1 MKALLSDL
9 KERIKNPIST
19 EDLSKLLFQLGHE
32 NDIHKNIIDID
43 ITPNRGDCLSLL
55 GILRDLKNFY
65 KVDTEFQIH
74 EESLKSFNLNFVN
87 ESIENCPII
96 SFLKIEIDE
105 TQSNYKEYL
114 ENFFSKLGNKKINL
128 FTDISN
134 YLSYELGQPTHCYDF
149 AKINSEIVLKTINE
163 NKKFKTLTEKEI
175 ELSGKNLVF
184 EMNNKVINLAGVMG
198 GNQTACS
205 DSTTTV
211 LIECAYFKP
220 ESVIGKSLSY
230 DLSSEA
236 AHRFERGVD
245 RSCQEYILRRFI
257 KIVSEHANIKNLEF
271 FSQGV
276 KDLDIRTINNDKQK
290 IEKILGIHI
299 ENSEFC
305 RILEN
310 LHFQITED
318 EIYVPSHRNDISS
331 LNDIA
336 EEVARVIGYDN
347 IPSNDINLDKL
358 SNENCSKS
366 AETFIRKKLMKQG
379 FNEVI
384 NNPFIDIHCK
394 DCFEVD
400 NPLDSKKSSMRTSL
414 KESLISNLLYNE
426 RRQKDSIKLFEIS
439 DVYSQSDGEFLR
451 QKKLGIIASGR
462 IGNNYEEFSKFISD
476 EYLKNVID
484 SNLSACNSIIE
495 DISRESLDTKI
506 KSPILFSEMDLVDFK
521 FEEEDAKLLEH
532 INKKIKYKDISEFP
546 SINRDVSFLIK
557 NKEKIKSVND
567 LVSKYN
573 NKILKDKFIFDFYN
587 DQKTNFTK
595 IGFRFIFQSR
605 EKTLT
610 VDEVDVV
617 IKNIVETVTNDGEV
631 EVPGYGW

>member
-65 KVDTEFQIH
+65 KVDTEFQIY
-74 EESLKSFNLNFVN
+74 EESLKSFNLDFVN
-87 ESIENCPII
+87 ESTENCPII

-114 ENFFSKLGNKKINL
+114 EKFFSKLGNKKINL

-149 AKINSEIVLKTINE
+149 SKINSEIVLKTINE

-236 AHRFERGVD
+236 AHKFERGVD

-257 KIVSEHANIKNLEF
+257 KIVSDHANIKNLEF
-271 FSQGV
+271 YSQGV
-276 KDLDIRTINNDKQK
+276 KDLDRRTINNDKQK

-310 LHFQITED
+310 LYFQIIND
-318 EIYVPSHRNDISS
+318 EIYVPPHRNDISS

-366 AETFIRKKLMKQG
+366 AETFIRKKLMKEG

-414 KESLISNLLYNE
+414 KESLINNLLYNE

-439 DVYSQSDGEFLR
+439 DVYSQNDGEFLR

-476 EYLKNVID
+476 KYLKNVID

-495 DISRESLDTKI
+495 NISRENLDTKI
-506 KSPILFSEMDLVDFK
+506 KSPILFTEMDLVDFK

-532 INKKIKYKDISEFP
+532 ISKEIKYKDISEFP

-557 NKEKIKSVND
+557 NKEKIKSVNA

-573 NKILKDKFIFDFYN
+573 NEILKDKFIFDFYN

-631 EVPGYGW
+631 EVPGYG

>member
-74 EESLKSFNLNFVN
+74 EESLKSLNLDFVN
-87 ESIENCPII
+87 ESIENCPTI

-149 AKINSEIVLKTINE
+149 SKINSEIVLKTINE

-198 GNQTACS
+198 GIKTACS

-236 AHRFERGVD
+236 AHKFERGVD

-257 KIVSEHANIKNLEF
+257 KIVSDHANIKNLEF
-271 FSQGV
+271 YSQGV
-276 KDLDIRTINNDKQK
+276 KDLDRRTINNDKQK

-310 LHFQITED
+310 LYFQIIED

-336 EEVARVIGYDN
+336 EEIARVIGYDN

-366 AETFIRKKLMKQG
+366 AETFIRKKLMKEG

-384 NNPFIDIHCK
+384 NNPFI
-394 DCFEVD
+394 
-400 NPLDSKKSSMRTSL
+400 
-414 KESLISNLLYNE
+414 
-426 RRQKDSIKLFEIS
+426 
-439 DVYSQSDGEFLR
+439 G
-451 QKKLGIIASGR
+451 
-462 IGNNYEEFSKFISD
+462 
-476 EYLKNVID
+476 
-484 SNLSACNSIIE
+484 
-495 DISRESLDTKI
+495 KI
-506 KSPILFSEMDLVDFK
+506 KCAI
-521 FEEEDAKLLEH
+521 
-532 INKKIKYKDISEFP
+532 
-546 SINRDVSFLIK
+546 
-557 NKEKIKSVND
+557 
-567 LVSKYN
+567 
-573 NKILKDKFIFDFYN
+573 
-587 DQKTNFTK
+587 
-595 IGFRFIFQSR
+595 
-605 EKTLT
+605 
-610 VDEVDVV
+610 
-617 IKNIVETVTNDGEV
+617 
-631 EVPGYGW
+631 

>member
-9 KERIKNPIST
+9 KERIKDPIST

-32 NDIHKNIIDID
+32 NEIHKNIIDID

-65 KVDTEFQIH
+65 KVDTEFQIY
-74 EESLKSFNLNFVN
+74 EESLKSFNLDFVN
-87 ESIENCPII
+87 ESTENCPII

-114 ENFFSKLGNKKINL
+114 EKFFSKLGNKKINL

-149 AKINSEIVLKTINE
+149 SKINSEIVLKTINE

-236 AHRFERGVD
+236 AHKFERGVD

-257 KIVSEHANIKNLEF
+257 KIVSDHANIKNLEF
-271 FSQGV
+271 YSQGV
-276 KDLDIRTINNDKQK
+276 KDLDRRTINNDKQK

-310 LHFQITED
+310 LYFQIIND
-318 EIYVPSHRNDISS
+318 EIYVPPHRNDISS

-366 AETFIRKKLMKQG
+366 AETFIRKKLMKEG

-414 KESLISNLLYNE
+414 KESLINNLLYNE

-439 DVYSQSDGEFLR
+439 DVYSQNDGEFLR

-476 EYLKNVID
+476 KYLKNVID
-484 SNLSACNSIIE
+484 SNFSACNSIIE
-495 DISRESLDTKI
+495 NISRENLDTKI
-506 KSPILFSEMDLVDFK
+506 KSPILFTEMDLVDFK

-532 INKKIKYKDISEFP
+532 ISKEIKYKDISEFP

-557 NKEKIKSVND
+557 NKEKIKSVNA

-573 NKILKDKFIFDFYN
+573 NEILKDKFIFDFYN

-595 IGFRFIFQSR
+595 IGFRFIFQSI

-610 VDEVDVV
+610 VEEVDVV

-631 EVPGYGW
+631 EVPGYG

>member
-9 KERIKNPIST
+9 KERIKSPIST

-74 EESLKSFNLNFVN
+74 EESLKSLNLDFVN
-87 ESIENCPII
+87 ESIENCPTI

-149 AKINSEIVLKTINE
+149 SKINSEIVLKTINE

-198 GNQTACS
+198 GNKTACS

-257 KIVSEHANIKNLEF
+257 KIVSDHANIKNLEF
-271 FSQGV
+271 FCQGV
-276 KDLDIRTINNDKQK
+276 KDSHRRTINNDKQK

-310 LHFQITED
+310 LYFQIIED

-336 EEVARVIGYDN
+336 EEIARVIGYDN

-366 AETFIRKKLMKQG
+366 PETFIRKKLMKEG

-384 NNPFIDIHCK
+384 NNPFIDIRCK

-414 KESLISNLLYNE
+414 KESLINNLLYNE

-439 DVYSQSDGEFLR
+439 DVYSQNDGKFLR

-476 EYLKNVID
+476 KYLKNVID
-484 SNLSACNSIIE
+484 SNFSACNSIIE
-495 DISRESLDTKI
+495 NISRENLDTKI
-506 KSPILFSEMDLVDFK
+506 KSPILFTEMNLLDFK

-532 INKKIKYKDISEFP
+532 INKEIKYKDISEFP

-557 NKEKIKSVND
+557 NKEKIKPVND

-573 NKILKDKFIFDFYN
+573 NEILKDKFIFDFYN

-631 EVPGYGW
+631 EVPGYG

>member
-1 MKALLSDL
+1 
-9 KERIKNPIST
+9 
-19 EDLSKLLFQLGHE
+19 
-32 NDIHKNIIDID
+32 
-43 ITPNRGDCLSLL
+43 
-55 GILRDLKNFY
+55 
-65 KVDTEFQIH
+65 
-74 EESLKSFNLNFVN
+74 
-87 ESIENCPII
+87 
-96 SFLKIEIDE
+96 
-105 TQSNYKEYL
+105 
-114 ENFFSKLGNKKINL
+114 
-128 FTDISN
+128 
-134 YLSYELGQPTHCYDF
+134 
-149 AKINSEIVLKTINE
+149 
-163 NKKFKTLTEKEI
+163 
-175 ELSGKNLVF
+175 
-184 EMNNKVINLAGVMG
+184 MNNKVINLAGVMG

-205 DSTTTV
+205 DSTTTA

-220 ESVIGKSLSY
+220 ESLIGKSLSY

-245 RSCQEYILRRFI
+245 RSCQEYVLRRFI
-257 KIVSEHANIKNLEF
+257 KIVSDHANIKNLEF

-276 KDLDIRTINNDKQK
+276 KDLDRRTIDNDKQK

-310 LHFQITED
+310 LYFQIIED

-366 AETFIRKKLMKQG
+366 AETFIRKKLMKEG

-414 KESLISNLLYNE
+414 KESLINNLLYNE

-439 DVYSQSDGEFLR
+439 DVYRQNDGEFLR

-476 EYLKNVID
+476 KYLKNIID
-484 SNLSACNSIIE
+484 SNLSECNSIIE
-495 DISRESLDTKI
+495 NISRENLDTKI
-506 KSPILFSEMDLVDFK
+506 KSPILFTEMDLVDFK

-532 INKKIKYKDISEFP
+532 ISKEIKYKDISEFP

-557 NKEKIKSVND
+557 NKEKIKPVND

-573 NKILKDKFIFDFYN
+573 NEILKDKFIFDFYN

-631 EVPGYGW
+631 EVPGYG

>member
-9 KERIKNPIST
+9 KERIKDPIST

-32 NDIHKNIIDID
+32 NEIHKNIIDID

-65 KVDTEFQIH
+65 KVDTEFQIY
-74 EESLKSFNLNFVN
+74 EESLKSFNLDFVN
-87 ESIENCPII
+87 ESTENCPII

-114 ENFFSKLGNKKINL
+114 EKFFSKLGNKKINL

-149 AKINSEIVLKTINE
+149 AKINSEIVLKTIDE

-184 EMNNKVINLAGVMG
+184 EMNNKPINLAGVMG
-198 GNQTACS
+198 GNETACS

-230 DLSSEA
+230 DLSSES

-276 KDLDIRTINNDKQK
+276 KDLDRRIISNDKQK

-299 ENSEFC
+299 ENSEFS

-310 LHFQITED
+310 LYFQITED

-366 AETFIRKKLMKQG
+366 AETFIRKKLMKEG

-439 DVYSQSDGEFLR
+439 DVYSQNDGEFLR

-462 IGNNYEEFSKFISD
+462 IGNNYKEFSQSISD
-476 EYLKNVID
+476 KYLKNVVD
-484 SNLSACNSIIE
+484 SNLSACNPIIE
-495 DISRESLDTKI
+495 NISRENLDTKI
-506 KSPILFSEMDLVDFK
+506 KSPILFTEMGLADFK

-532 INKKIKYKDISEFP
+532 INKEIKYKDISEFP

-557 NKEKIKSVND
+557 NKEKIKPVND

-573 NKILKDKFIFDFYN
+573 NKILKDKFIFDIYN

-631 EVPGYGW
+631 EVPGYG

>member
-74 EESLKSFNLNFVN
+74 EESLKSLNLDFVN
-87 ESIENCPII
+87 ESIENCPTI

-149 AKINSEIVLKTINE
+149 SKINSEIVLKTINE

-198 GNQTACS
+198 GIKTACS

-236 AHRFERGVD
+236 AHKFERGVD

-257 KIVSEHANIKNLEF
+257 KIVSDHANIKNLEF
-271 FSQGV
+271 YSQGV
-276 KDLDIRTINNDKQK
+276 KDLDRRTINNDKQK

-310 LHFQITED
+310 LYFQIIND

-336 EEVARVIGYDN
+336 EEIARVIGYDN

-366 AETFIRKKLMKQG
+366 AETFIRKKLMKEG

-384 NNPFIDIHCK
+384 NNPFIDIRCK

-414 KESLISNLLYNE
+414 KESLINNLLYNE

-439 DVYSQSDGEFLR
+439 DVYSQNDGEFLR

-476 EYLKNVID
+476 KYLKNVID

-495 DISRESLDTKI
+495 NISRENLDTKI
-506 KSPILFSEMDLVDFK
+506 KSPILFTEMDLLDFK

-532 INKKIKYKDISEFP
+532 INKEIKYKDISEFP

-557 NKEKIKSVND
+557 NKEKIKPVND

-573 NKILKDKFIFDFYN
+573 NEILKDKFIFDFYN

-631 EVPGYGW
+631 EVPGYG

>member
-9 KERIKNPIST
+9 KERIKDPIST

-96 SFLKIEIDE
+96 TFLKIEIDE

-347 IPSNDINLDKL
+347 IPSNDINLDKI

-366 AETFIRKKLMKQG
+366 AETFIRKKLMKEG

-414 KESLISNLLYNE
+414 RESLISNLLYNE

-439 DVYSQSDGEFLR
+439 DVYSQNDGEFLR

-476 EYLKNVID
+476 DYLKNVID

-495 DISRESLDTKI
+495 NISRENLDTKI
-506 KSPILFSEMDLVDFK
+506 KSPILFTEMDLVDFK

-631 EVPGYGW
+631 EVPGYG

>member
-74 EESLKSFNLNFVN
+74 EESLKSLNLDFVN
-87 ESIENCPII
+87 ESIENCPTI

-105 TQSNYKEYL
+105 AQSNYKEYL

-149 AKINSEIVLKTINE
+149 SKINSEIVLKTINE

-257 KIVSEHANIKNLEF
+257 KIVSDHANIKNLEF

-276 KDLDIRTINNDKQK
+276 KDLDRSTINNDKQK

-310 LHFQITED
+310 LYFQIIED

-347 IPSNDINLDKL
+347 IPSNDINLDKI

-366 AETFIRKKLMKQG
+366 AETFIRKKLMKEG

-414 KESLISNLLYNE
+414 KESLINNLLYNE

-439 DVYSQSDGEFLR
+439 DVYSQNDGEFLR

-476 EYLKNVID
+476 KYLKNVID
-484 SNLSACNSIIE
+484 LNLSACNSIIE
-495 DISRESLDTKI
+495 NISRENLDTKI
-506 KSPILFSEMDLVDFK
+506 KSPILFTEMDLVDFK

-532 INKKIKYKDISEFP
+532 INKEIKYKDISEFP

-557 NKEKIKSVND
+557 NKEKIKPVND

-573 NKILKDKFIFDFYN
+573 NEILKDKFIFDFYN

-631 EVPGYGW
+631 EVPGYG

>member
-74 EESLKSFNLNFVN
+74 EESLKSLNLDFVN
-87 ESIENCPII
+87 ESIENCPTI

-149 AKINSEIVLKTINE
+149 SKINSEIVLKTINE

-236 AHRFERGVD
+236 AHKFERGVD

-257 KIVSEHANIKNLEF
+257 KIVSDHANIKNLEF
-271 FSQGV
+271 YSR
-276 KDLDIRTINNDKQK
+276 KPL
-290 IEKILGIHI
+290 
-299 ENSEFC
+299 
-305 RILEN
+305 
-310 LHFQITED
+310 
-318 EIYVPSHRNDISS
+318 
-331 LNDIA
+331 
-336 EEVARVIGYDN
+336 
-347 IPSNDINLDKL
+347 L
-358 SNENCSKS
+358 SN
-366 AETFIRKKLMKQG
+366 
-379 FNEVI
+379 
-384 NNPFIDIHCK
+384 
-394 DCFEVD
+394 
-400 NPLDSKKSSMRTSL
+400 
-414 KESLISNLLYNE
+414 
-426 RRQKDSIKLFEIS
+426 
-439 DVYSQSDGEFLR
+439 
-451 QKKLGIIASGR
+451 
-462 IGNNYEEFSKFISD
+462 
-476 EYLKNVID
+476 
-484 SNLSACNSIIE
+484 
-495 DISRESLDTKI
+495 
-506 KSPILFSEMDLVDFK
+506 
-521 FEEEDAKLLEH
+521 
-532 INKKIKYKDISEFP
+532 NK
-546 SINRDVSFLIK
+546 
-557 NKEKIKSVND
+557 
-567 LVSKYN
+567 
-573 NKILKDKFIFDFYN
+573 
-587 DQKTNFTK
+587 
-595 IGFRFIFQSR
+595 
-605 EKTLT
+605 
-610 VDEVDVV
+610 
-617 IKNIVETVTNDGEV
+617 
-631 EVPGYGW
+631 

>member
-631 EVPGYGW
+631 EVPGYG

>member
-74 EESLKSFNLNFVN
+74 EESLKSLNLDFVN
-87 ESIENCPII
+87 ESIENCPTI

-149 AKINSEIVLKTINE
+149 SKINSEIVLKTINE

-205 DSTTTV
+205 DSTTTA

-220 ESVIGKSLSY
+220 ESLIGKSLSY

-245 RSCQEYILRRFI
+245 RSCQEYVLRRFI
-257 KIVSEHANIKNLEF
+257 KIVSDHANIKNLEF

-276 KDLDIRTINNDKQK
+276 KDLDRRTIDNDKQK

-310 LHFQITED
+310 LYFQIIED

-366 AETFIRKKLMKQG
+366 AETFIRKKLMKEG

-414 KESLISNLLYNE
+414 KESLINNLLYNE

-439 DVYSQSDGEFLR
+439 DVYRQNDGEFLR

-476 EYLKNVID
+476 KYLKNIID
-484 SNLSACNSIIE
+484 SNLSECNSIIE
-495 DISRESLDTKI
+495 NISRENLDTKI
-506 KSPILFSEMDLVDFK
+506 KSPILFTEMDLVDFK

-532 INKKIKYKDISEFP
+532 ISKEIKYKDISEFP

-557 NKEKIKSVND
+557 NKEKIKPVND

-573 NKILKDKFIFDFYN
+573 NEILKDKFIFDFYN

-631 EVPGYGW
+631 EVPGYG